1 MVVKLY
7 KKYCIY
13 NIKNKI
19 QDKITKETYRNND
32 KYFIRNRKMNFEKVI
47 LYGLNKR
54 GLTSKME
61 IEDFTELINMTDIS
75 SPAVLKQR
83 LKLNGKIYLD
93 MMQENLKGFY
103 EEFKDEV
110 KLFNGYILS
119 AIDGSDF
126 EIPNTKLTREKYNE
140 LHQEETV
147 SRATISNMFDVL
159 NHYVMDTVIDKYDAS
174 ERQMAQK
181 NYNNVKKLEL
191 PYPIIRTMDRGYGS
205 LVDMYYSNKN
215 NDKYVVRLKKSDF
228 KKQIQNMESNDE
240 IINIEYQYDR
250 IRYYKDEYPEF
261 YKIMEET
268 KENIKLRIV
277 ILDSKNGEKVIL
289 ATNLSKEDFDYE
301 KMVELYRLRWGI
313 ELNYHIL
320 KESLKIETITSSND
334 IIIYQDIYSQ
344 MLVYNLIQTFK
355 QDAEKNIDQSKYKNE
370 MKINMNMA
378 TGFVKKALV
387 KIILEKNINKQNRM
401 FELLEQKIE
410 KYLIPIK
417 KDRHYPRNKNK
428 KNKYS
433 INKRKSF

>member
-1 MVVKLY
+1 MY
-7 KKYCIY
+7 KKYCISE
-13 NIKNKI
+13 IK
-19 QDKITKETYRNND
+19 TKMQSKSTKGIYRNND

-93 MMQENLKGFY
+93 MMQDNLKGFY
-103 EEFKDEV
+103 EKFQKDV

-140 LHQEETV
+140 LHPNESV

-159 NHYVMDTVIDKYDAS
+159 NHYVMDTIIDKYDTS
-174 ERQMAQK
+174 ERKMAQE
-181 NYNNVKKLEL
+181 NYNNVKKLQL
-191 PYPIIRTMDRGYGS
+191 PYPIIRTMDRGYAS
-205 LVDMYYSNKN
+205 LVDMYYSNKS
-215 NDKYVVRLKKSDF
+215 NDKYVVRLKKNDF
-228 KKQIQNMESNDE
+228 KKQIQNMTSNDE
-240 IINIEYQYDR
+240 IIKLEYQYDR

-268 KENIKLRIV
+268 KEIIELRIV
-277 ILDSKNGEKVIL
+277 IFDSKDGEKIIL
-289 ATNLSKEDFDYE
+289 ATNLSKEEFNYE
-301 KMVELYRLRWGI
+301 KMFELYKLRWEI
-313 ELNYHIL
+313 ELNYHSL

-344 MLVYNLIQTFK
+344 MLVYNLIQAFK
-355 QDAEKNIDQSKYKNE
+355 QDAEKNIDQTKYKNE

-387 KIILEKNINKQNRM
+387 KIILEEDIDKQNRM

-417 KDRHYPRNKNK
+417 KDRHYPRNKYK

>member
-1 MVVKLY
+1 MY
-7 KKYCIY
+7 KKYCIEKLK
-13 NIKNKI
+13 IKMQDESEKI
-19 QDKITKETYRNND
+19 
-32 KYFIRNRKMNFEKVI
+32 KYKNSENSFIRNRKMNFEKVV

-103 EEFKDEV
+103 EEFKSEV

-126 EIPNTKLTREKYNE
+126 EIPNTKCVREKYNE
-140 LHQEETV
+140 LHPEEV
-147 SRATISNMFDVL
+147 VARATISNMYDVL
-159 NHYVMDTVIDKYDAS
+159 NHYVMDTIIGVYDAS
-174 ERQMAQK
+174 ERKMAK
-181 NYNNVKKLEL
+181 ENYENIKKLQL
-191 PYPIIRTMDRGYGS
+191 PYPIIRTMDRGYIS
-205 LVDMYYSNKN
+205 LPDMYYGIKN
-215 NDKYVVRLKKSDF
+215 DDKFVVRLRNKDF
-228 KKQIQNMESNDE
+228 NSQTAKMKSNDE
-240 IINIEYQYDR
+240 YITIPYQYDR
-250 IRYYKDEYPEF
+250 VRYYRKEYPEF
-261 YKIMEET
+261 YEIMENT
-268 KENIKLRIV
+268 KEDIKVRIV
-277 ILDSKNGEKVIL
+277 IINNKKGEKIKL
-289 ATNLSKEDFDYE
+289 ATNLTQEEINYE
-301 KMVELYRLRWGI
+301 NMIELYKLRWEI
-313 ELNYHIL
+313 ELNYHSL

-344 MLVYNLIQTFK
+344 MLVYNLIQAFK
-355 QDAEKNIDQSKYKNE
+355 QDAEKNINQTKYKNE

-378 TGFVKKALV
+378 VGFVKKALV
-387 KIILEKNINKQNRM
+387 KIVLEEDINKQNRM

>member
-1 MVVKLY
+1 MY
-7 KKYCIY
+7 KRYCI
-13 NIKNKI
+13 NKIKNKI
-19 QDKITKETYRNND
+19 KNTKIKNDYRND
-32 KYFIRNRKMNFEKVI
+32 KKHFIRNRKMNFENVV

-61 IEDFTELINMTDIS
+61 IEDFTDLINMTNIS

-93 MMQENLKGFY
+93 MLQENLIGFY

-126 EIPNTKLTREKYNE
+126 EISNTKRTRKKYNE
-140 LHQEETV
+140 LHPRETV
-147 SRATISNMFDVL
+147 ARATISNMFDVL
-159 NHYVMDTVIDKYDAS
+159 NHYVMDTIINKYDAS
-174 ERQMAQK
+174 ERKMAQE
-181 NYNNVKKLEL
+181 NYNNVKRLKL

-205 LVDMYYSNKN
+205 IVDMYYSNKSD
-215 NDKYVVRLKKSDF
+215 DKYVVRLKKTDF
-228 KKQIQNMESNDE
+228 RNEIQNMKSNDE
-240 IINIEYQYDR
+240 IIKIQYQYDR
-250 IRYYKDEYPEF
+250 IRYYKEEYPEF

-268 KENIKLRIV
+268 KEDIEIRIV
-277 ILDSKNGEKVIL
+277 ILDNKKGEKIIL
-289 ATNLSKEDFDYE
+289 ATNLPSGEFNYE
-301 KMVELYRLRWGI
+301 KMLDLYRLRWEI
-313 ELNYHIL
+313 ELNYHSL
-320 KESLKIETITSSND
+320 KECLKIETITSSND
-334 IIIYQDIYSQ
+334 VIIYQDIYSQ
-344 MLVYNLIQTFK
+344 MLVYNLIQAFK
-355 QDAEKNIDQSKYKNE
+355 QDAEKKIDQTKYKNK

-378 TGFVKKALV
+378 TGFVKKALI
-387 KIILEKNINKQNRM
+387 KIILEDDMDKQNRM

>member
-301 KMVELYRLRWGI
+301 KMFELYRLRWEI

-378 TGFVKKALV
+378 TGFVKKTLV